1 MSKLL
6 TKEEILKGTNKIER
20 VFVKQ
25 LGGEIEVRPL
35 NEEQWAEIEAK
46 IGIDMDF
53 AIAYD
58 KNGKPDR
65 EQTEKNFKM
74 NMDVEELQKMEF
86 EKCLLA
92 CKYGMILDITE
103 QELRNISP
111 PGVVKII
118 ADAVYKVSD
127 VSEDQL
133 KELKMF
139 R

>member
-6 TKEEILKGTNKIER
+6 TKEEILKGTNKIEK

-46 IGIDMDF
+46 IGINMDF

-58 KNGKPDR
+58 KDGKPDR
-65 EQTEKNFKM
+65 KQTEKNFKM
-74 NMDVEELQKMEF
+74 DLDIEKIQKIEF
-86 EKCLLA
+86 EKYLLA
-92 CKYGMILDITE
+92 CKYGMILDVTE

-127 VSEDQL
+127 VSEEQL

>member
-6 TKEEILKGTNKIER
+6 TKEEILKGTNKIEK

-46 IGIDMDF
+46 IGINMDF
-53 AIAYD
+53 AIAYGKD
-58 KNGKPDR
+58 GKPDR
-65 EQTEKNFKM
+65 KQTEKNFKM
-74 NMDVEELQKMEF
+74 DLDIEKIQKIEF

-92 CKYGMILDITE
+92 CQYGMILDITE

-127 VSEDQL
+127 VSEEQL